1 MDLRVNQVQN
11 INQINQ
17 PNKVQEADGSFKFT
31 LVSHIEEQELQAR
44 LSVMIEEITHQ
55 GEKIKKRMDIKD
67 IKKYRSM
74 IQDFMNEIIS
84 RSHVFSR
91 ENSLDR
97 RGRHRVY
104 GIVKMVNET
113 LDELAKELIKEEKDS
128 ILILGSIDE
137 IRGMLLDLFM

>member
-44 LSVMIEEITHQ
+44 LSVMLEEITHQ

-74 IQDFMNEIIS
+74 IQDFMNEIVS

>member
-1 MDLRVNQVQN
+1 MDLRVNQMQN
-11 INQINQ
+11 INQVIQ
-17 PNKVQEADGSFKFT
+17 TNKTQETDGSFKFT

-44 LSVMIEEITHQ
+44 LSVMLEEITQQ
-55 GEKIKKRMDIKD
+55 GDKIKKRMDIKD
-67 IKKYRSM
+67 VKRYRSL
-74 IQDFMNEIIS
+74 IQEFMNEVVT

-113 LDELAKELIKEEKDS
+113 LDELAQELIKDEKDS
-128 ILILGSIDE
+128 MAILGSIDE

>member
-1 MDLRVNQVQN
+1 MDLRVNQLQN
-11 INQINQ
+11 VNQVNQ
-17 PNKVQEADGSFKFT
+17 PNKVQEADGTFKFA
-31 LVSHIEEQELQAR
+31 LVSHIEEQELQQR
-44 LSVMIEEITHQ
+44 LSVMMEEITQQ

-67 IKKYRSM
+67 LKKYRSL
-74 IQDFMNEIIS
+74 IQDFMNEIVS

-113 LDELAKELIKEEKDS
+113 LDELAQALIQDEKDS
-128 ILILGSIDE
+128 MSILGSIDE

>member
-1 MDLRVNQVQN
+1 MDLRVNQMQN
-11 INQINQ
+11 INQVNQ
-17 PNKVQEADGSFKFT
+17 PNKAGESDGSFKFT
-31 LVSHIEEQELQAR
+31 LVSHIEEQELQER
-44 LSVMIEEITHQ
+44 LSVMLEEITQQ

-67 IKKYRSM
+67 VKRYRGL

-113 LDELAKELIKEEKDS
+113 LDELAQALIQDEKDAIS
-128 ILILGSIDE
+128 ILGSIDE
-137 IRGMLLDLFM
+137 IRGMLLDLLM

>member
-1 MDLRVNQVQN
+1 MDLRVNQMQN
-11 INQINQ
+11 VNQVNQ
-17 PNKVQEADGSFKFT
+17 PNKVQEADGSFHFT

-44 LSVMIEEITHQ
+44 LSTMLEEITQQ

-67 IKKYRSM
+67 VKKYRSL
-74 IQDFMNEIIS
+74 IQDFMNEIVS

-104 GIVKMVNET
+104 GIVKLVNDT
-113 LDELAKELIKEEKDS
+113 LDEIAQELIKEEKDS
-128 ILILGSIDE
+128 ISILSSIDE
-137 IRGMLLDLFM
+137 IRGMLLDLIT

>member
-1 MDLRVNQVQN
+1 MDLRVNQMQN
-11 INQINQ
+11 VNQINQ
-17 PNKVQEADGSFKFT
+17 PNKVQETDGSFKFT

-44 LSVMIEEITHQ
+44 LSVMLEEITQQ
-55 GEKIKKRMDIKD
+55 GDKIKKRLDIKD
-67 IKKYRSM
+67 VKKYRAM
-74 IQDFMNEIIS
+74 IQEFMNEIVS

-104 GIVKMVNET
+104 GIVKMVNDT
-113 LDELAKELIKEEKDS
+113 LDELAQELIKEEKDS
-128 ILILGSIDE
+128 IAILHSIDE

>member
-44 LSVMIEEITHQ
+44 LCIMLEEITQQ
-55 GEKIKKRMDIKD
+55 GEKLKKRMDIKD

-74 IQDFMNEIIS
+74 IQDFMNEIVS

-113 LDELAKELIKEEKDS
+113 LDELAKELINEEKDS

>member
-1 MDLRVNQVQN
+1 MDLRVNQMQN
-11 INQINQ
+11 VNQVNQ
-17 PNKVQEADGSFKFT
+17 SNKTQETDGTFKFT

-44 LSVMIEEITHQ
+44 LSVMLEEITQQ

-67 IKKYRSM
+67 VRKYRTL
-74 IQDFMNEIIS
+74 IQEFLNEVVT

-113 LDELAKELIKEEKDS
+113 LDELAQELIKDERDAIS
-128 ILILGSIDE
+128 ILGNIDE
-137 IRGMLLDLFM
+137 IRGMLLDLLM

>member
-1 MDLRVNQVQN
+1 MDLRVNQMQN
-11 INQINQ
+11 VNQINQ

-31 LVSHIEEQELQAR
+31 LISHIEEQELQAR
-44 LSVMIEEITHQ
+44 LSVMLEEITQQ
-55 GEKIKKRMDIKD
+55 GDKIKKRMDIKD
-67 IKKYRSM
+67 VKKYRNM
-74 IQDFMNEIIS
+74 IQEFMNEIVS

-104 GIVKMVNET
+104 GIVKMVNDT
-113 LDELAKELIKEEKDS
+113 LDELAQELIREEKDS
-128 ILILGSIDE
+128 IAILHSIDE